1 MWFFDSTWE
10 NWRTCLVVNL
20 LIGMLQPV
28 SGMPPP
34 SAVMAVGQFF
44 NPEEATHSL
53 SASRLLSSL
62 YKQQVSASLC
72 APTNL
77 GTESVFTS
85 LCLQN
90 LFTFVSLEVEARGSC
105 TSSHVFISWSFFG
118 SWITFF
124 LILVG
129 WAWQHVWLWEY
140 HPMVWNLSVAL
151 SLSSVPLVLD
161 VKTSTCGIPQT
172 ALAKEHPEPEDLLS
186 EPFCLK
192 CTKAIPDW
200 YQLFAFSISSYGQ
213 QHWKWCR
220 LWG

>member
-1 MWFFDSTWE
+1 V
-10 NWRTCLVVNL
+10 LVTNL
-20 LIGMLQPV
+20 APCVGLRIHLWTEKGQQGDKGLSDQVIEVTMMMVQLPSGPTPPQIEPGGQTEQASPTGVLRLGPKDLAEFRYLTVSVTTHQPV

-53 SASRLLSSL
+53 SASRLLPSL
-62 YKQQVSASLC
+62 YKQ
-72 APTNL
+72 
-77 GTESVFTS
+77 
-85 LCLQN
+85 
-90 LFTFVSLEVEARGSC
+90 
-105 TSSHVFISWSFFG
+105 
-118 SWITFF
+118 
-124 LILVG
+124 
-129 WAWQHVWLWEY
+129 QHVWLWEY

-192 CTKAIPDW
+192 CTKAIPD
-200 YQLFAFSISSYGQ
+200 
-213 QHWKWCR
+213 
-220 LWG
+220 